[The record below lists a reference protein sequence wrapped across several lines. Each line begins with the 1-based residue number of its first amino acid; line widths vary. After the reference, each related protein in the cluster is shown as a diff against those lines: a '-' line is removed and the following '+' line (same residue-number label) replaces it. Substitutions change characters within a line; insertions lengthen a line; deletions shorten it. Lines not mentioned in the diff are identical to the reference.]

1 MLKAA
6 HGDEVM
12 IIIQISELS
21 KNIQTRER
29 KM

>member
-6 HGDEVM
+6 YGDEVM
-12 IIIQISELS
+12 ITIQTSELS